1 MTYQTV
7 TINII
12 DYTWTYDNIDKY
24 IAVIVISIKL
34 ANKNKV
40 TLIGYYRQWN
50 IPMTP
55 DDIRYKEQT
64 FRYDRIIQILQTFMM
79 ELQQGMTILTQ
90 YCDMNDRIDTVF
102 DYDMSN
108 DIANILIDEINN
120 IIQTIAPK
128 KLIQCKKQV

>member
-50 IPMTP
+50 ILMTSN
-55 DDIRYKEQT
+55 DTRYKGQT
-64 FRYDRIIQILQTFMM
+64 LRY
-79 ELQQGMTILTQ
+79 
-90 YCDMNDRIDTVF
+90 DRIDTVLN
-102 DYDMSN
+102 YDMSN
-108 DIANILIDEINN
+108 NIADRQLSLTNLYNVNN
-120 IIQTIAPK
+120 N
-128 KLIQCKKQV
+128 